1 MSICNLLQSG
11 FSKHDLFAVLGF
23 IGGKKPHS
31 AKRDQRDG
39 AGNAWDD
46 ARHVAQRV
54 PHPGQL

>member
-1 MSICNLLQSG
+1 MSIFNLLQLII
-11 FSKHDLFAVLGF
+11 SKHDFFSVLGF